1 MKTILFPTDFSK
13 NANDALKY
21 AIEVAV
27 CFHADLILF
36 NSYPIP
42 VYMADMPVDTVMN
55 HAIKTDS
62 ENKLNALSN
71 EIKNSNP
78 DIKISCA
85 SNWGFASDEIVTAAS
100 DLCAD
105 LIIMGTKGASGLKK
119 LLMGSNTASVISKAK
134 CPVLAI
140 PEGIQFSLI
149 TKIAFASDCM
159 EEEFNALEKL
169 NEWIEKFN
177 SELTLIHIEDGILN
191 HNFETTVV
199 SRFKEKVNELY
210 RIKKIEFE
218 NIDAPN
224 FANGINEFLTEG
236 SFDFLAMA
244 HHSRNFISHLLNPS
258 HATKLAYH
266 LAAPLLVLPIDKI
279 R

>member
-1 MKTILFPTDFSK
+1 
-13 NANDALKY
+13 
-21 AIEVAV
+21 
-27 CFHADLILF
+27 
-36 NSYPIP
+36 
-42 VYMADMPVDTVMN
+42 
-55 HAIKTDS
+55 
-62 ENKLNALSN
+62 
-71 EIKNSNP
+71 
-78 DIKISCA
+78 
-85 SNWGFASDEIVTAAS
+85 
-100 DLCAD
+100 
-105 LIIMGTKGASGLKK
+105 
-119 LLMGSNTASVISKAK
+119 MGSNTASVISKAK

-177 SELTLIHIEDGILN
+177 SELTLIHIVDGILN

-236 SFDFLAMA
+236 SFDFWQWLITAE
-244 HHSRNFISHLLNPS
+244 ISFH
-258 HATKLAYH
+258 TY
-266 LAAPLLVLPIDKI
+266 
-279 R
+279 